1 MAALAACSG
10 FRTMRPNALIGLMLD
25 PVLRVVLTA
34 AAISSGSGLDGVLR
48 AFVVVPYIT
57 AVLALI
63 WLAVLMRGPRIAAR
77 FESGEIMRFASVAW
91 LATFTTQALLWVDQ
105 LILPLYVSSAELAIY
120 SVATSVV
127 VLATFAMSPIS
138 QSLAPRVADLTRR
151 RELRRLGIAY
161 KAAASWMLRFALPFF
176 AIIFIFPRP
185 LLGVF
190 GTGYGLGATVTVIL
204 AFGKLTDVATGPC
217 GTMLNQAGLNK
228 LSLLDNVVA
237 LAINIGLN
245 FLLIPEYGIRG
256 AAVAWTISLV
266 LVNAARAL
274 QVRRYIVP
282 VWPFSDGTPKALA
295 AFAWSVL
302 AALVVRELVDGSPRK
317 ELYIATPV
325 VFGLYITLV
334 VALGLTAED
343 RLVLGDLTSIL
354 RRRRRAPRPS
364 APGDTVRR
372 AGPGTGRGHGGCSG
386 RGAQRRG
393 GRDPG
398 PTRPALP
405 PPPAPRSAP
414 RHGRGRPGRAGQPA
428 AVRRHRPP
436 GVLRLPRRQRRAA
449 GGVRRSRARS
459 QEHAVLPVVPRHRD
473 RRPDEAAQG
482 PQPGRGLRRP
492 DRAGAG
498 GAGPFQPGRRVVG

>member
-1 MAALAACSG
+1 M
-10 FRTMRPNALIGLMLD
+10 
-25 PVLRVVLTA
+25 
-34 AAISSGSGLDGVLR
+34 
-48 AFVVVPYIT
+48 VVPYIT

-256 AAVAWTISLV
+256 AAVGVDDLAG
-266 LVNAARAL
+266 AGQRRPRPARSGATSCRCGPSAMAP
-274 QVRRYIVP
+274 RR
-282 VWPFSDGTPKALA
+282 
-295 AFAWSVL
+295 
-302 AALVVRELVDGSPRK
+302 RSPRSRGPCSPRWSSGSWSTGRP
-317 ELYIATPV
+317 ARSSTSPRPV

-343 RLVLGDLTSIL
+343 RLVLG
-354 RRRRRAPRPS
+354 RP
-364 APGDTVRR
+364 
-372 AGPGTGRGHGGCSG
+372 H
-386 RGAQRRG
+386 
-393 GRDPG
+393 
-398 PTRPALP
+398 
-405 PPPAPRSAP
+405 
-414 RHGRGRPGRAGQPA
+414 
-428 AVRRHRPP
+428 
-436 GVLRLPRRQRRAA
+436 
-449 GGVRRSRARS
+449 
-459 QEHAVLPVVPRHRD
+459 
-473 RRPDEAAQG
+473 
-482 PQPGRGLRRP
+482 
-492 DRAGAG
+492 
-498 GAGPFQPGRRVVG
+498 